1 MWCHYSQKM
10 VLSHSIVTYFAEI
23 NPSIL
28 NHLALVALNFCWWV
42 PLNELDR
49 YLLPFTERMQRDKLT
64 QGPSLACRYS
74 SHLKKVIPADKIQ
87 RFILI
92 THTLSNCSNIDN
104 GVNIRIFWHD
114 MIVVINTYMIEGQR
128 VRIKWWPMFRNLHY
142 LSNPMFG
149 TALMWNAKLRQKL
162 ESYPHII
169 TDLF

>member
-74 SHLKKVIPADKIQ
+74 SHLKKVITADKTL

-92 THTLSNCSNIDN
+92 THTLSICSNIDN